1 MTEDMPDLEI
11 PDETQG
17 PVYEDSNQ
25 LIHTRLDE
33 AQVRIADGTA
43 NETDHLV
50 SEVFGKEPTSEN
62 ETYIPPIN
70 SSVNVERTSGDIDSG
85 WTVAEIDEDNGKVKV
100 VKKFDGTESSL
111 FKIIDIKDLEKLNP
125 KPESIHEEDTAKNE
139 KTDIDVSTSE
149 SISDLVNIDSQGR
162 GHISGSRTGPD
173 DINNRSKNGQF
184 LSKYEMDSIAANQ
197 DLIRN
202 NLPAEENAVKTL
214 DIPKQTDEIPN
225 PESLDELQLAAIRQR
240 DALQDVA
247 ERGEHNVEE
256 EKTKNSE
263 LNLFKRVTKNFKFMT
278 LFKSE
283 TVRRRSLEVLD
294 GMRSE
299 PPPYSREE
307 FDGAVKDIDA
317 IGAEATNKAIIEMV
331 NNPDL
336 RRSSD
341 LVIEGEGGENEH
353 EAVARVRAGIT
364 EALLPY
370 LQETN
375 DPNMSSEDLQSR
387 TEAYQDKI
395 RTLID
400 GVMQENPDFNR
411 EALSV
416 MTDTSIELAN
426 KARVYLGHEDGIE
439 KLNEQLSTMKIS
451 LGEIQIGPNADY
463 NTEYLEKTLDRMH
476 GRAVDSM
483 LARASFSVGTFVLSG
498 AMAHGMSEFA
508 KQTGSRSAAKYGG
521 AVVGGLLFGPVGVG
535 VGLTASTLASATFAR
550 RLARN
555 QAMDR
560 IGHIGVE
567 QGDRSSQAKSEL
579 FNKLSMD
586 TLDFSDIERV
596 YMESTV
602 EQTLDNGT
610 TERVLKSNIST
621 EEEFN
626 LARMLAATR
635 VRLTIENNSIPPI
648 NLLSSE
654 TPASY
659 LKERVLVLQHVTQLE
674 DSLRQRYKDQEVLI
688 PTGRVD
694 DEGIY
699 ETKPAN
705 IDDLFSQLYAE
716 EATVIEANIE
726 KTRIIREEFVKS
738 EGRRAALIGGVAS
751 AFGGITAFGVTDLI
765 SHGITPSAMDG
776 MGLKSGNTEVI
787 QRAVDS
793 GANKAPETLSS
804 SSGNITAHF
813 NSINGSKVEVF
824 NEGHSVAIDTPTG
837 KHIEVPLNN
846 NGGISAK
853 DLLQLKRNG
862 VNLSQETQINLQ
874 TQNVSTDN
882 VFSQLGSKPMEV
894 NSWLDN
900 GSPGSNGTELGTHI
914 AMGDQGQIIIEQ
926 DPGIAFNT
934 EQNFNLTQM
943 ANEGKLNAYLVNN
956 GQTVS
961 VPMSVG
967 PDGNMIA
974 TIPSD
979 SPLNAMFG
987 QVDGKITYLGNEW
1000 HIGIATDNTNQ
1011 YNSVSSLIGPG
1022 SVAVVPEQ
1030 VPVSAT
1036 NLNFD
1041 FTRPEIKPQVPIN
1054 NNDPDYILG
1063 GLVPTPE
1070 KGVLYKDQDQED
1082 RRDVNRSG
1090 NPPISTEPINHI
1102 EVNSDSELSPNE
1114 DAEVINPDSSLD
1126 DNIKYLQSRK
1136 RTTQLQLDSLNKVN
1150 ASGRDKQKISDTE
1163 RRLSMIDDMIAAEER
1178 RRPVVTPASSSVT
1191 DSEPSQENK
1200 PIAPEIP
1207 LDTNSPSEPEP
1218 QIPEDSEIAP
1228 SEISVPTN
1236 PETPNKDQ
1244 NEIIDTLK
1252 KRQLQAQQ
1260 ELSKSIDIDTPE
1272 SKEKAA
1278 SLRRNIK
1285 LFQDLIDF
1293 NNQNNPERKPTET
1306 PTNPNLESSQTSNT
1320 ELPEIPLDTNSPS
1333 EPEPQIPEDSEVSK
1347 VESKED
1353 SALDEVNY
1361 DKKMQELGERRAV
1374 RNAELNKLYAEQQRR
1389 SFLTRNSA
1397 KLKQQ
1402 ITEAEN
1408 RLKFLDDL
1416 TEFNK
1421 NSNKSR

>member
-33 AQVRIADGTA
+33 AQVRLADGTA

-173 DINNRSKNGQF
+173 DIDNRSKNGQF
-184 LSKYEMDSIAANQ
+184 LSQYEMENIAANQ

-202 NLPAEENAVKTL
+202 NLPAEETAVKTL

-225 PESLDELQLAAIRQR
+225 PESLDELNLAAIRQR

-263 LNLFKRVTKNFKFMT
+263 LSLFKRVTKNFKFMT

-451 LGEIQIGPNADY
+451 LGEMQIGPNADY
-463 NTEYLEKTLDRMH
+463 NTQYLEKTLDRMH

-567 QGDRSSQAKSEL
+567 QGDSSSQAKSEL
-579 FNKLSMD
+579 FNKLSLD

-596 YMESTV
+596 YMENTI

-674 DSLRQRYKDQEVLI
+674 DSLRQRYKDQAVLI

-824 NEGHSVAIDTPTG
+824 NEGHFVAIDTPTG

-846 NGGISAK
+846 DGGISAK

-900 GSPGSNGTELGTHI
+900 GSPGSNGTELETHI

-1022 SVAVVPEQ
+1022 SVAVIPEQ

-1070 KGVLYKDQDQED
+1070 KGVLYKDQED

-1178 RRPVVTPASSSVT
+1178 RRPVVIPALSSVT

-1200 PIAPEIP
+1200 PIVPEIP

-1361 DKKMQELGERRAV
+1361 DKKMQELGERRAAK
-1374 RNAELNKLYAEQQRR
+1374 NAELNKLYAEQQRR

-1408 RLKFLDDL
+1408 QLKFLDDL